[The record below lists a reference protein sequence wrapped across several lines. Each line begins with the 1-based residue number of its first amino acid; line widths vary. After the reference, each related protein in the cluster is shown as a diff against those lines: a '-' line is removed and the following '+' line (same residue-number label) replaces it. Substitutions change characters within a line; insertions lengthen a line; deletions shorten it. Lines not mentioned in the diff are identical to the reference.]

1 VGDVRLS
8 VSQERR
14 RSLTREV
21 FSIAWPMVISEL
33 GDSLYSIADTYF
45 VSRLGTAALAAVGLG
60 SYLSWLFF
68 VAVALF
74 SVGSMIF
81 VAQSYGARAIDRAR
95 EALGETILF
104 GALTV
109 LSLALGAYAV
119 AEPLVV
125 LVSGRSE
132 RTFVKLATSYF
143 RVRVLGLPI
152 LATALIMDSA
162 VRAVGATR
170 LSMVAVLSSA
180 LINIVLDPILIFG
193 LLGAPAMG
201 VAGAALATVLSIAY
215 MIPVELV
222 FLRKLGLL
230 PVVRLRIHHI
240 RRVIEVGGPAAL
252 ERLVFALGNNAYI
265 AFIARC
271 GDTALAAHQIGLR
284 IESFI
289 YMPGFAFSIA
299 ASALV
304 GQRTGAGNIDEGKRV
319 GYEAA
324 KIATI
329 LMAVLGVALAIAA
342 PAVVKPFATS
352 REVAEL
358 ASIYLVLAGLSEPG
372 LALAMTIGG
381 AIRGGGNTLV
391 PLIIN
396 ASGLYLFRVL
406 PAAFLTKVMGV
417 VGAWLAMFI
426 DVYLRGAIF
435 FVVYTKRFEKLAR
448 RVV

>member
-1 VGDVRLS
+1 M
-8 VSQERR
+8 SQERG

-45 VSRLGTAALAAVGLG
+45 VSRLGTTALAAVGLG

-74 SVGSMIF
+74 AAGSMVF
-81 VAQSYGARAIDRAR
+81 VAQSYGAKAIERAR
-95 EALGETILF
+95 EALGETIVL

-109 LSLALGAYAV
+109 FCIALGAYTV
-119 AEPLVV
+119 AEPLIILLGGKSEHS
-125 LVSGRSE
+125 LVE
-132 RTFVKLATSYF
+132 LAMSYF
-143 RVRVLGLPI
+143 RVRILGLPI

-162 VRAVGATR
+162 VRAIGATR
-170 LSMVAVLSSA
+170 LSMIAVLSSA
-180 LINIVLDPILIFG
+180 TLNIVLDPILIFG

-215 MIPVELV
+215 MIPLELA

-230 PVVRLRIHHI
+230 PIVKLRMLYVRRIVEI
-240 RRVIEVGGPAAL
+240 GGPVAL
-252 ERLVFALGNNAYI
+252 ERLVFAVGNNAYI

-271 GDTALAAHQIGLR
+271 GDAALAAHQIGLR

-304 GQRTGAGNIDEGKRV
+304 GQRIGAGSIDDGKKV
-319 GYEAA
+319 GFEAA

-329 LMAVLGVALAIAA
+329 LMAVLGIALAIAA
-342 PAVVKPFATS
+342 PVVVKPFATS
-352 REVAEL
+352 REVAKL
-358 ASIYLVLAGLSEPG
+358 ASIYLILAGLSEPG

-381 AIRGGGNTLV
+381 AIRGGGNTVV
-391 PLIIN
+391 PLVIN

-435 FVVYTKRFEKLAR
+435 FLVYAKRFEKLVR
-448 RVV
+448 RIV